1 MTMDETHL
9 ASRLRGV
16 QDERPAFRLCIP
28 IVPALLGILAVV
40 NVTSVVFVL
49 LE

>member
-9 ASRLRGV
+9 VSQLRSPR
-16 QDERPAFRLCIP
+16 DDRPAFRLCIP
-28 IVPALLGILAVV
+28 IVPALLGILAAV